1 MEFLPV
7 DQLNVDQRVIEVIKS
22 RGITKLNPVQ
32 SEAVKKG
39 LLEGRRLLVTTPTG
53 SGKTLIAELGMI
65 SRILNEGGKAVYV
78 TPLRALTSEKFATL
92 KDWERL
98 NLKVGMS
105 SGDYDTDDEWLK
117 DYDIIVTTYE
127 KLDSLWR
134 HRPSWLKEVTYYVL
148 DELHYLNDSERGP
161 VVESVAVRAKKRNL
175 LALSATVSN
184 YKEIASWLNAEPI
197 ATNWRPVPLKEGVIL
212 EDKKRCTVIFQDNTV
227 LTLRGSDAIT
237 SYTLHVVK
245 NGGQVLVFRNSR
257 KTAETT
263 AKKLAV
269 AMEEVDLNDKELL
282 EVSKKFKEVEDGGE
296 GERELL
302 SELALRGV
310 AFHHAG
316 LSKGLRDVI
325 EASFRERKLKVI
337 VATPTLAAGVNLPAR
352 VVIVGDIYRFNRR
365 LIGYQEELP
374 VMEYKQMSGRAGR
387 PGFDEYGES
396 LIVVRDR
403 KNVERV
409 MKKYILSDPE
419 PIESKLGN
427 ESSFYKFVLG
437 LLASEGSLSEEE
449 LMDFVNQTLLD
460 KEIARNYFQSGIKWL
475 KENGFVEGEERLRL
489 TTFGRRV
496 SDLYVNPFTAKVV
509 RDYLSGSEVGCSLAY
524 LHLLAYTPDGPSLGV
539 SKSEEDRL
547 LDEVYCPLFV
557 DEPEDYDEF
566 YNFLSAVKVALIM
579 NDWIDEVDEDVI
591 LQRYQIGSGD
601 LRNLVE
607 TMDWLSYSGYHI
619 AKVIGREDHYDNLLT
634 LNKRVKDGIKEELI
648 PLVQIPGVG
657 RKRARLLYSNG
668 IKRPEDVI
676 MNVEKVKGL
685 LGQKLGEKVAKEAAR
700 IIAGVR

>member
-1 MEFLPV
+1 MELLPV
-7 DQLNVDQRVIEVIKS
+7 DQLGVDQRVIDVIKS
-22 RGITKLNPVQ
+22 RGILKLNPVQ
-32 SEAVKKG
+32 SEAVRKG
-39 LLEGRRLLVTTPTG
+39 LLDGKRLLITTPTG

-65 SRILNEGGKAVYV
+65 SNLLTEGGKAVYV
-78 TPLRALTSEKFATL
+78 TPLRALTSEKYATL

-105 SGDYDTDDEWLK
+105 SGDYDSDDEWLK
-117 DYDIIVTTYE
+117 DYDIVVTTYE

-134 HRPSWLKEVTYYVL
+134 HRPSWLKDVSYYVL
-148 DELHYLNDSERGP
+148 DELHYLSDPERGP
-161 VVESVAVRAKKRNL
+161 VVESVAVRAKKRKV

-184 YKEIASWLNAEPI
+184 YKEIASWLDAEPI

-212 EDKKRCTVIFQDNTV
+212 EERKGCTVIFQDNTV
-227 LTLRGSDAIT
+227 LTLKGGDAIT

-263 AKKLAV
+263 AKKLAS
-269 AMEEVDLNDKELL
+269 AMEEVELNDKELM
-282 EVSKKFKEVEDGGE
+282 EVSRRIKEVEDGGE
-296 GERELL
+296 GEREVL

-325 EASFRERKLKVI
+325 EGSFRERKLKVI

-365 LIGYQEELP
+365 LIGYQEEIP

-387 PGFDEYGES
+387 PGFDDYGEA
-396 LIVVRDR
+396 LIVVRDK

-419 PIESKLGN
+419 PIESRLGN
-427 ESSFYKFVLG
+427 ESAFYKFLLG
-437 LLASEGSLSEEE
+437 LLASENSLTEEE
-449 LMDFVNQTLLD
+449 LMQFVNQTLLD
-460 KEIARNYFQSGIKWL
+460 KEIAKTYFRDSLKWL
-475 KENGFVEGEERLRL
+475 KENQFIEGEKKLKL

-496 SDLYVNPFTAKVV
+496 SDLYVNPITAKVV
-509 RDYLSGSEVGCSLAY
+509 RDYLEGSEVGCNLAY
-524 LHLLAYTPDGPSLGV
+524 LQLLAYTPDGPSLAV
-539 SKSEEDRL
+539 SRSEEDRI

-557 DEPEDYDEF
+557 DEPEDEDELYD
-566 YNFLSAVKVALIM
+566 YLSAIKVALIM
-579 NDWIDEVDEDVI
+579 SDWIDEVDEDVI

-601 LRNLVE
+601 LRSLVE

-619 AKVIGREDHYDNLLT
+619 AKVIGREDHYEKLLT
-634 LNKRVKDGIKEELI
+634 LNKRVKDGVKEELI

-657 RKRARLLYSNG
+657 RKRARLLYNNG
-668 IKRPEDVI
+668 IKKPEDVV
-676 MNVEKVKGL
+676 MNLEKVKAL
-685 LGQKLGEKVAKEAAR
+685 LGQKLGERVAKEAAR
-700 IIAGVR
+700 IIAGIH

>member
-32 SEAVKKG
+32 SEAVRSG

-65 SRILNEGGKAVYV
+65 SRILDEGGKAVYV

-92 KDWERL
+92 KHWERL
-98 NLKVGMS
+98 GLKVEMS
-105 SGDYDTDDEWLK
+105 SGDYDTDDEWLR
-117 DYDIIVTTYE
+117 DYDVIVTTYE

-197 ATNWRPVPLKEGVIL
+197 ATNWRPVPLKEGIIL
-212 EDKKRCTVIFQDNTV
+212 EDKKGCTVIFQDNTV
-227 LTLRGSDAIT
+227 LTLRGNDAIT

-282 EVSKKFKEVEDGGE
+282 EVSRRFKEVEDGGE

-352 VVIVGDIYRFNRR
+352 VVIVGDIYRFNRK
-365 LIGYQEELP
+365 LIGYKEEIS

-387 PGFDEYGES
+387 PGFDDYGES

-409 MKKYILSDPE
+409 MKKYVLSDPE

-437 LLASEGSLSEEE
+437 ILASEGALSEEE
-449 LMDFVNQTLLD
+449 LMDFVDQTLLD
-460 KEIARNYFQSGIKWL
+460 KEIARSYFQSGVKWL
-475 KENGFVEGEERLRL
+475 KENGFIEGEDKLRL

-496 SDLYVNPFTAKVV
+496 SDLYVNPFTAKIV
-509 RDYLSGSEVGCSLAY
+509 RDYLSGSEVGCNLAY
-524 LHLLAYTPDGPSLGV
+524 LHLLAYTPDGPSMGV
-539 SKSEEDRL
+539 SKSEKDRL

-557 DEPEDYDEF
+557 DEPEDNDEF
-566 YNFLSAVKVALIM
+566 YNYLSAIKVALIM
-579 NDWIDEVDEDVI
+579 SDWIDEVDEDVI

-668 IKRPEDVI
+668 IKRPEDVV

-685 LGQKLGEKVAKEAAR
+685 LGQKIGEKVAKEAAR